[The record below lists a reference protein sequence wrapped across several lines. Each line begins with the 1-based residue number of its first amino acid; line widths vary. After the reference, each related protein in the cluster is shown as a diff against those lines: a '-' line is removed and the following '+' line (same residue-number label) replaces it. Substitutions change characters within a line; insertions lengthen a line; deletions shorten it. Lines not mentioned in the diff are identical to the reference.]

1 MNGGFESDRLRKRK
15 EGGEMRV
22 YMNETNE
29 WMKRRRKK
37 KEEFMRALKKK
48 KKKRGI
54 FKRISL
60 FPIFKI

>member
-29 WMKRRRKK
+29 WMKKKK
-37 KEEFMRALKKK
+37 KEERRIYESVEEEKKE
-48 KKKRGI
+48 KRD
-54 FKRISL
+54 FQKNFSVPH
-60 FPIFKI
+60 F